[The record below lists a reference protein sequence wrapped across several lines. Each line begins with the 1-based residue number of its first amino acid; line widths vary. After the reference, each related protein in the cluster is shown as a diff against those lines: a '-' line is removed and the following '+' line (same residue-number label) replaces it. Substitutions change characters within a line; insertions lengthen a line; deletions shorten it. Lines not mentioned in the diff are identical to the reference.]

1 MTTKTIEKSLLVIE
15 MLAASQGPRGVG
27 DLSRE
32 LAMPKSNVFRLLD
45 TLVRHRYVHRR
56 VEDSRYELTLKLWE
70 LGTQVLSRTSLTRVA
85 APFLDQLAVETRE
98 SVHLA
103 VFDAGESVFIDK
115 KDGPR
120 PIGGVTRIGS
130 RAPAHCVATGKVQLA
145 FQPQAQVGV
154 IGARRARFTA
164 STITSRAALE
174 REMAQ
179 IRAQGYAV
187 NRGEWFEDVW
197 GVAAAIRNQ
206 SGAVCAS
213 VGIWGPRQ
221 RLFRSTGKLA
231 KAVIAAA
238 QGISE
243 SLGFSRADSIATD
256 RRRVPT

>member
-15 MLAASQGPRGVG
+15 RLAASQGPRGVG

-70 LGTQVLSRTSLTRVA
+70 LGNQVLSRTSLTRVA
-85 APFLDQLAVETRE
+85 APFLDQLAAETRE

-115 KDGPR
+115 RDGPR

-145 FQPQAQVGV
+145 FQPQAQGGV
-154 IGARRARFTA
+154 VAARPARFTA
-164 STITSRAALE
+164 STIITRAALE
-174 REMAQ
+174 QEMAR
-179 IRAQGYAV
+179 IRARGYAV
-187 NRGEWFEDVW
+187 NRGEWFKDVW
-197 GVAAAIRNQ
+197 GVAAVIRDQ

-231 KAVIAAA
+231 KAVVAAA
-238 QGISE
+238 QGISK